1 MLPVRTAIL
10 ASVSICVFAAPPGVL
25 QRHGEPEL
33 VEEQRHPQRKHS
45 TQHSMGRPAVLAAQ
59 ESQNKVVVAQTAVEV
74 IGLPRSVE
82 EVKEDM
88 KSPSHGE
95 LLTSSMKAVFEVC
108 MYRYDEVDTTRM
120 FIDGPL
126 TLMAAVGAL
135 VGAKLAVKFLAQAGL
150 NRDLTAALYVLC
162 FCDSFLIINV
172 SVNHAFEATGILIAD
187 YNPMWDKQNYVL
199 LTHGLCTIATTAS
212 TMLVVYIT
220 FQRFL
225 VVWWPLKYAK
235 LCDRKRKPE
244 HQPFRRLSSQMDS
257 DWTTSSYRR
266 TLSFKIPGQN
276 ALKRKTMPS
285 FKKILRPFLFPVLI
299 VLCSVIISSSVFYE
313 FYSAPCLN
321 MIHRKMAVYLKVTD
335 LRTHQLY
342 NSIRTVIM
350 MVTQAIGPVTTISLL
365 TALTEYKVQASL
377 KARRLLFESQQRR
390 RSLVQME
397 EMKEKLSRFVAIFI
411 AVKFIVLRSLPSFFD
426 VYELV
431 YGIESFGRVL
441 STLVNYS
448 DFAVVLN
455 SATNSFAY
463 FGKAG
468 WIESKLRGRLLR
480 KSTMHKH
487 SVNSTDGQSSK
498 VPKSPRRL
506 SVTPQP
512 ITSISQEDCCSMLD
526 ARRPS
531 LRSEHRLGV

>member
-82 EVKEDM
+82 EVKEDLFSSSQSPYRLTITSLKP
-88 KSPSHGE
+88 KSHDFSPD
-95 LLTSSMKAVFEVC
+95 LRKAQE
-108 MYRYDEVDTTRM
+108 T
-120 FIDGPL
+120 P
-126 TLMAAVGAL
+126 
-135 VGAKLAVKFLAQAGL
+135 VKSYVYE
-150 NRDLTAALYVLC
+150 ALYVLC